1 MNNKLIIFDLAG
13 TLVDEGS
20 LAPLIAFKKAFEKV
34 ELSVSESTI
43 KRYMGTNK
51 RDHISMILGES
62 GIIDEDLT
70 SEIYTLFNEN
80 IGDAIS
86 ERSTP
91 IAGVPEAIEEFKKR
105 GFKIAVTTGYNR
117 EQRDMIMQAAHK
129 HWPIPRPIFCSDDVN
144 KGRPYPYLCFKAM
157 EYHHIKSVENCV
169 KIGDTLADARA
180 AKNAGIKAFG
190 VTTGS
195 TTRNTFVHADVP
207 VLDSISQLL

>member
-13 TLVDEGS
+13 TLIDKGS
-20 LAPLIAFKKAFEKV
+20 LAPLIAFEKAFEKAEIPV
-34 ELSVSESTI
+34 DASTI
-43 KRYMGTNK
+43 KKYMGTNK
-51 RDHISMILGES
+51 RDHINMILRES
-62 GIIDEDLT
+62 GIIDENLT
-70 SEIYTLFNEN
+70 SELYTLFNEN

-86 ERSTP
+86 KRSTP
-91 IAGVPEAIEEFKKR
+91 IPGVPEAIEEFRKR

-157 EYHHIKSVENCV
+157 EYHHIKNVEDCV
-169 KIGDTLADARA
+169 KIGDTLADAKA
-180 AKNAGIKAFG
+180 ARNAGMKAYG

-195 TTRNTFVHADVP
+195 TTRNTFVHAGVP
-207 VLDSISQLL
+207 VLDSISELL